1 VKRLSSLAAAG
12 AALLA
17 LAAPA
22 SAASAAAR
30 GDDQVGQRGDVRML
44 PGMSYIFFRS
54 AERLDVQFVRE
65 ASAAERAEYQAARD
79 AAYVQARS
87 RFERQFA
94 RWQREETQCRGNDA
108 AYCRYR
114 PDRPADVTP
123 ETFAYPPLEMVN
135 MLPIARNPQFTRAEG
150 EYTYLM
156 AVRPGTYILYG
167 AIAATDDGPVG
178 VCLCMGSV
186 RFDVPEGRIVDVG
199 EIRYSPDRTREV
211 PRRNM
216 TSQFLVPATADSP
229 RPDRLAGLTVV
240 PAELRAAGKMPN
252 FSAVEIDRHPPI
264 EGVLAYERDRVVDLR
279 AEPAPAA
286 TAGN

>member
-1 VKRLSSLAAAG
+1 MKTVFSFAA
-12 AALLA
+12 A
-17 LAAPA
+17 LAALVAFAAPA
-22 SAASAAAR
+22 AASPE
-30 GDDQVGQRGDVRML
+30 QVGQCADVKML
-44 PGMSYIFFRS
+44 PGLSYIFFRT

-65 ASAAERAEYQAARD
+65 ASPEQRAEYEASRA
-79 AAYVQARS
+79 AAYAQARS

-114 PDRPADVTP
+114 PERPAEVNP
-123 ETFAYPPLEMVN
+123 ETFAYPPIEMVN
-135 MLPIARNPQFTRAEG
+135 MVAIERGPQFTRAEG

-167 AIAATDDGPVG
+167 AVAVGENGPVG

-186 RFDVPEGRIVDVG
+186 RFDVPADRIVDLG
-199 EIRYSPDRTREV
+199 EIRYSPDRTREI

-216 TSQFLVPATADSP
+216 TSQFVVPAAADSP
-229 RPDRLAGLTVV
+229 RPERLAGLPVV

-252 FSAVEIDRHPPI
+252 FFAVEIDRHPPI
-264 EGVLAYERDRVVDLR
+264 EGVLAYDRDRVVDLS
-279 AEPAPAA
+279 AEAAPAQ
-286 TAGN
+286 AGGD